1 MSFTMLL
8 FRNKRLGVLLS
19 LLVSAFILAGCSS
32 ASALAASSWPG
43 VSADESNA
51 YVAYGPFVHAISLR
65 TGEEQWRFPSEADRA
80 VSFYAPPA
88 LDAAGHII
96 VGGYD
101 KKVYSLTPNG
111 MGASVVWTFEGSQ
124 DRIIGGPLIADGKVY
139 VPSADRHLYAL
150 DLETGEPAWNQ
161 PFEAGH
167 SLWSAPLMNGSHIY
181 IAALDH
187 KVYALNPEDG
197 TVEWSMDL
205 GSAVS
210 DTPTLAG
217 ELLLCGTFQGVLYAL
232 DVNDGSIAWTFD
244 ASDAIWGNPATDGTN
259 AYFADVA
266 GIAYSI
272 SVANGSMNWQRD
284 LPGPA
289 SATPAIVGD
298 RVYFASETS
307 TVSAFMLENGDP
319 AWPSS
324 ATLAGR
330 LLADPIVT
338 GEGLLV
344 PAMEID
350 CVLYMVDPD
359 NGSSRCLFQ
368 AQ

>member
-1 MSFTMLL
+1 MSFTTILTKKKWAALL
-8 FRNKRLGVLLS
+8 LLPAAVFLS
-19 LLVSAFILAGCSS
+19 GCSG

-43 VSADESNA
+43 VTADSENA
-51 YVAYGPFVHAISLR
+51 YVAYGPFVRAISLR
-65 TGEEQWRFPSEADRA
+65 TGEEQWHFPAEADRA

-88 LDAAGHII
+88 IDDAGHII

-101 KKVYSLTPNG
+101 KKVYSLQPDG
-111 MGASVVWTFEGSQ
+111 LSASIAWSFEGAE
-124 DRIIGGPLIADGKVY
+124 DRIIGGPLIANGTVF
-139 VPSADRHLYAL
+139 VPSADRRLYAL
-150 DLETGEPAWNQ
+150 DLETGEPVWAQ
-161 PFEAGH
+161 PFEASH
-167 SLWSAPLMNGSHIY
+167 SLWSAPLMNGKHVY

-187 KVYALNPEDG
+187 HVYALNPQNG
-197 TVEWSMDL
+197 VAEWSVDL

-210 DTPTLAG
+210 DTPTLADG
-217 ELLLCGTFQGVLYAL
+217 LLLCGTFEGILYAL
-232 DVNDGSIAWTFD
+232 DVEDGSIAWTFE
-244 ASDAIWGNPATDGTN
+244 ASDAIWGNPASDGGD
-259 AYFADVA
+259 AFFADVS
-266 GIAYSI
+266 GVAYSL
-272 SVANGSMNWQRD
+272 SVADGSLNWKQD

-307 TVSAFMLENGDP
+307 TVSAFKLESGDP

-338 GEGLLV
+338 TEGLLV
-344 PAMEID
+344 PAMEGE
-350 CVLYMVDPD
+350 CVLYMIDPD